1 MGDKWY
7 KMWKAYQDQEIE
19 HIKPVTCQTRSPL
32 RITLPLFE
40 IMLRTAVK
48 PSHRIFSVPEGLGVQ
63 AAIAQAAISYR

>member
-1 MGDKWY
+1 VN
-7 KMWKAYQDQEIE
+7 QDGSGKE
-19 HIKPVTCQTRSPL
+19 SDFFNSLL